1 MEVCSLSC
9 VPPLGSLVTICLLQL
24 LQEQGVCMRTTA
36 EMEIVREMKEK
47 CCRVALDYEAE
58 LSGRGGGGASSREIH
73 YSLPDG
79 RIVTLD
85 SERVR

>member
-1 MEVCSLSC
+1 MSSL
-9 VPPLGSLVTICLLQL
+9 LGSVATRCSLQL

-47 CCRVALDYEAE
+47 CCRVALNYEAE
-58 LSGRGGGGASSREIH
+58 LSGQGRGGASSGEIH

-85 SERVR
+85 SECFR